1 VTGIAQLNLIVAWV
15 WILLGFGSGFAL
27 GLNFHREDWLGGYG
41 SFKRRLY
48 RLAHISFFGL
58 GAVNLMFYLTA
69 RACLASSAAVN
80 TASFGFAL
88 GALAMPICCLIMAHR
103 SNWRAL
109 FLIPVGSLTGAGLLT
124 LWEISHL

>member
-1 VTGIAQLNLIVAWV
+1 MAQIGQINLIVAWV

-58 GAVNLMFYLTA
+58 GVLNLMFYVTA
-69 RACLASSAAVN
+69 RQCFAASVPVKV
-80 TASFGFAL
+80 ASYGFAL

-109 FLIPVGSLTGAGLLT
+109 FVIPVGSLIGAGLLT
-124 LWEISHL
+124 LWEITRL